1 MVLPTAARSAA
12 SVQPCC
18 GTCFNK
24 ANSSLSRLVSADFFG
39 AGRFV
44 GIQQLIPP
52 GGPAQDILCISA
64 ENRYTG
70 RFRAQPRRRARLT
83 LEGVITI
90 IEVSVRENN
99 VEQALR
105 VLKKKMQREGIY
117 REMKLRKHYEKPS
130 LRKTRE
136 KEESVRRA
144 RKMQRKKR
152 ERDGY

>member
-1 MVLPTAARSAA
+1 MDLVKPKPAA
-12 SVQPCC
+12 
-18 GTCFNK
+18 
-24 ANSSLSRLVSADFFG
+24 
-39 AGRFV
+39 
-44 GIQQLIPP
+44 
-52 GGPAQDILCISA
+52 AQDNPLH
-64 ENRYTG
+64 
-70 RFRAQPRRRARLT
+70 FARKWLYRPLPHPPSEWGVRQN

-90 IEVSVRENN
+90 IEVSVRDNN

-105 VLKKKMQREGIY
+105 VLKKKLQREGIY

-136 KEESVRRA
+136 KEESIRRA